1 MKHHA
6 ALSLLIMASAFGCAG
21 QLRVQSGAGGTGVRA
36 SVRGDGRAVAAAG
49 ALAAG
54 IAALAESGS
63 EDSQAAPPS
72 AVHTPASTLV
82 AGGLSVRLAEVILID
97 ATTGARVST
106 AAEGT
111 LRVSGAEGALN
122 GGAIS
127 GGTLRVRAAGDAT
140 TFTVVDGDLT
150 ASTGRTLHVGAGEI
164 TVASR
169 GEGRCAVTSGGV
181 VVSGVR
187 ATPDAV
193 ASTSPAETS
202 VRFGVGVEVSVVR
215 VAVGGGPDV
224 IGGGSLRVDGAPDL
238 RGLRVIDGRLDP
250 RGDAG
255 RVNARVSGRASA
267 RVEIGGGVLLLED
280 GRGRRWR
287 CRVEGGSLGASTEG
301 ANPQGV
307 AVWTPSDTTL
317 RVSVT
322 VQGDMRLSLTG
333 DAPSSPLASSPV
345 ALSARVMGALD
356 ALILAAPQG
365 SPESLRLAS
374 AVQVSI
380 RQAESAD
387 PAVYAVPVVGRSVA
401 LLLDVSYS
409 MRDLDPAAVWFE
421 LGPEARPTKLDV
433 ARAELVK
440 VLASLPE
447 GTSVNL
453 ISFSTSARAIWTAPR
468 TIDAASLDEAIRWL
482 VALRP
487 ADETHPA
494 AAIELAASMRPE
506 QIVMISDGRPSG
518 DAEDGR
524 GLLGFVQGI
533 SSRTRVDVVGVGPD
547 QDRDFLAALALSG
560 RGSLRVR

>member
-6 ALSLLIMASAFGCAG
+6 ALSLLILTSAYGCAG
-21 QLRVQSGAGGTGVRA
+21 QLRVQSSADGTGVRA

-54 IAALAESGS
+54 IAALAAGGS
-63 EDSQAAPPS
+63 EDSQTAPPS
-72 AVHTPASTLV
+72 PVHTPASTWV
-82 AGGLSVRLAEVILID
+82 AGGLSVRLAEVVLVD
-97 ATTGARVST
+97 EATGARVST
-106 AAEGT
+106 VAEGA

-122 GGAIS
+122 GGSIS
-127 GGTLRVRAAGDAT
+127 GGTLRVRAGADAT
-140 TFTVVDGDLT
+140 SFRVVDGDLST
-150 ASTGRTLHVGAGEI
+150 STGRSLRVGAGEL

-169 GEGRCAVTSGGV
+169 GQGRCAVTSGGV
-181 VVSGVR
+181 VVSAVR
-187 ATPDAV
+187 ATPEVV
-193 ASTSPAETS
+193 ATASPAEAS
-202 VRFGVGVEVSVVR
+202 VRIGVGVEVGVVR
-215 VAVGGGPDV
+215 VAVGGGADV
-224 IGGGSLRVDGAPDL
+224 LGGGTVRVDGAPDL

-250 RGDAG
+250 RGGAG
-255 RVNARVSGRASA
+255 GLSARASGRASA
-267 RVEIGGGVLLLED
+267 RVEVGGGVLLLED

-287 CRVEGGSLGASTEG
+287 CRVEGGSVVASTEG

-307 AVWTPSDTTL
+307 AVWTPSDATL

-322 VQGDMRLSLTG
+322 VQGDMRLALTG

-356 ALILAAPQG
+356 ALILAAPEG

-453 ISFSTSARAIWTAPR
+453 IAFSTRARSIWSAPR

-494 AAIELAASMRPE
+494 EAIELAASMRPE

-533 SSRTRVDVVGVGPD
+533 SSRTRLDVVGVGPD

-560 RGSLRVR
+560 HGSLRVR